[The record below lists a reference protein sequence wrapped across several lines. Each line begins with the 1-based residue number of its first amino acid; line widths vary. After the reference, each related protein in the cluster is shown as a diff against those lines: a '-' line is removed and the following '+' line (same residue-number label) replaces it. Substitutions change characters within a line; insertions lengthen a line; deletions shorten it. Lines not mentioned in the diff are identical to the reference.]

1 MRKHPV
7 LFGILLLGLIG
18 VLFVLLVYGVAS
30 LTGDRSSFTMRD
42 KIGVVVL
49 KGVLL
54 DSKAPLSQLEKY
66 TRDDGIKAIILR
78 VDSPG
83 GGVSP
88 AQEIYE
94 KVQSVKKKKKVVVSM
109 GSVAASGGYY
119 VSCAADKIVANPG
132 TVTGSIG
139 VIMHFTNVQDLF
151 KKIGL
156 KSSVVKSGRYKDT
169 GSPFREMS
177 PEERA
182 LLQGVLDDIHDQ
194 FLDTVSTSRGIP
206 KEKLRAIADGRIMTG
221 RQALQMGLVDYL
233 GDIEFAADVAAK
245 LAGIEGKPELIYP
258 KEERFTIWRY
268 MLDEM
273 VSVLKRELMEEGI
286 GFSYLYQTTG
296 D

>member
-7 LFGILLLGLIG
+7 LLGVLLLCLMG
-18 VLFVLLVYGVAS
+18 VLFFLLVYGMAS
-30 LTGDRSSFTMRD
+30 ITGERTTFSLKD

-49 KGVLL
+49 KGMIL
-54 DSKAPLSQLEKY
+54 DSKAALNQLEKY
-66 TRDDGIKAIILR
+66 VRDEGIKAIVLR
-78 VDSPG
+78 IESPG
-83 GGVSP
+83 GGVTP

-94 KVQSVKKKKKVVVSM
+94 KVQSVKQKKKVVVSM
-109 GSVAASGGYY
+109 GSMAASGGYY
-119 VSCAADKIVANPG
+119 VACAADKIVANPG

-156 KSSVVKSGRYKDT
+156 KSAVIKSGRYKDT
-169 GSPFREMS
+169 GSPFRDMS
-177 PEERA
+177 PEEKV

-194 FLDTVSTSRGIP
+194 FLDTVSTSRGLP
-206 KEKLRAIADGRIMTG
+206 KEKLKEIADGRIMTG
-221 RQALQMGLVDYL
+221 RQALQLGLVDYL

-245 LAGIEGKPELIYP
+245 LSGIEGKPELVYP

-268 MLDEM
+268 MLEEM
-273 VSVLKRELMEEGI
+273 VSILKRELMEEGV